1 MFFVSLLLF
10 TGVCLWLRQR
20 YVVPS
25 QAAPVRVWSRPA
37 YREETLIG
45 EREARGAVTYMIR

>member
-20 YVVPS
+20 YLVTS
-25 QAAPVRVWSRPA
+25 QAAPLPVWSRPA
-37 YREETLIG
+37 QREADVIG
-45 EREARGAVTYMIR
+45 AREARGAVTYMIR